1 MSAKKREASPSNGV
15 PDDRV
20 PVGWISV
27 PLREVITPSSL
38 KVEPKDASDQ
48 PYVGLEHIEA
58 QTTRLLGHGRA
69 RDVRSTKSVF
79 REGDV
84 LYGKLRPYLSKVCL
98 APFDGIASTDIL
110 VFPKVPYVPSDYLMR
125 FLSQTQVAEFA
136 NQHSAGTQL
145 PRISFSALG
154 ELPFPLPP
162 LVEQRRIMDVLET
175 LLGRINS
182 CRDRLERVSGILP
195 RFRQAVLAAACSG
208 RLTED
213 WRSLSNDA
221 TGAEDASEHLHALH
235 SAARTGERRNAAIP
249 THEAHDLDPST
260 LPDSWTVVELMWLCI
275 PERPITYGIL
285 KPGPD
290 RQNGVP
296 YVRVV
301 DFADDRL
308 RTEGIR
314 RTSTEIAQVY
324 RRSILRP
331 GDILFRSGEPSVASA
346 GFQGSW
352 TGRISHRTPRGFR
365 STRR

>member
-145 PRISFSALG
+145 PESAS
-154 ELPFPLPP
+154 PLSENC
-162 LVEQRRIMDVLET
+162 LSRCHR
-175 LLGRINS
+175 
-182 CRDRLERVSGILP
+182 
-195 RFRQAVLAAACSG
+195 
-208 RLTED
+208 
-213 WRSLSNDA
+213 LSN
-221 TGAEDASEHLHALH
+221 
-235 SAARTGERRNAAIP
+235 
-249 THEAHDLDPST
+249 
-260 LPDSWTVVELMWLCI
+260 
-275 PERPITYGIL
+275 
-285 KPGPD
+285 
-290 RQNGVP
+290 NG
-296 YVRVV
+296 
-301 DFADDRL
+301 
-308 RTEGIR
+308 
-314 RTSTEIAQVY
+314 
-324 RRSILRP
+324 
-331 GDILFRSGEPSVASA
+331 
-346 GFQGSW
+346 GSW
-352 TGRISHRTPRGFR
+352 TFWRRFSEGSILVGIGSNGFPESSR
-365 STRR
+365 DSARQCLQQRAPED